1 MAIGSYGIVRPADV
15 SPDDVDIF
23 YHYVSGRTTTAPVT
37 LKKLTSISVLTPVYH
52 NTDTSSDGGP
62 YKAIENV
69 EILGGMYNL
78 KLSADDFT
86 DLGIYTLHIR
96 PKQIRTT
103 ITDCG
108 VLASLPSVR
117 GVVIDLSNVPSGDRN
132 KFTPQGLVGYR
143 IEYIN
148 SLTNQNIPNFYKVV
162 TSSFYCTPVTANL
175 SSSTQKSVRYQYS
188 ENASNLM
195 FLTITPSSAPS
206 NKPNTI
212 PFIGSPAQ
220 KIILTNTYFN
230 PTTIEV
236 EMVEHDSSTLAHALY
251 GNQSKDIANGVYTIY
266 DNNNNN
272 SIYKQYNLFE
282 IKDDLNE
289 SLFEIREERPDIDES
304 QDFDTITNV

>member
-52 NTDTSSDGGP
+52 NSGTTNDNQ
-62 YKAIENV
+62 AQNV

-148 SLTNQNIPNFYKVV
+148 SLTNQKIPNFYKVV

-289 SLFEIREERPDIDES
+289 SLFEVREERTDIDES